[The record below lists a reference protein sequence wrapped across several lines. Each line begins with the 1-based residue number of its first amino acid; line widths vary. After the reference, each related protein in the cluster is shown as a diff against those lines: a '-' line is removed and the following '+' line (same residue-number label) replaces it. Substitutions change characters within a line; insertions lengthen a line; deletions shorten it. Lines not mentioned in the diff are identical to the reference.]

1 MKLYIKFMVSQR
13 CKLLVKS
20 ELENLGV
27 KWTSVELGMVEL
39 PRELSEDELEQFN
52 KKLMRS
58 GLELL
63 DDKKS
68 ILIEKVKTLI
78 IDMIHFAEN
87 DEASRTKF
95 SHLISEKTSYDY
107 TYLSNLFSMVRGT
120 TIEQYIIF
128 NRIGRAKELILY
140 DELRLSE
147 IANKL
152 CYSNVSHLSAQFK
165 KITGLT
171 PSYFKLLAEHK
182 KRIALEDL

>member
-13 CKLLVKS
+13 CKLLVIS
-20 ELENLGV
+20 ELEKLNLR
-27 KWTSVELGMVEL
+27 WTTVDLGMVEL
-39 PRELSEDELEQFN
+39 PLDLTESEREELN
-52 KKLMRS
+52 KKLLRS

-78 IDMIHFAEN
+78 IEMIHFVDN
-87 DEASRTKF
+87 DETSKKNF
-95 SHLISEKTSYDY
+95 SHLLTEKTGYDY
-107 TYLSNLFSMVRGT
+107 TYVSNMFSTVKGT

-128 NRIGRAKELILY
+128 NRIERAKELILY
-140 DELRLSE
+140 DELNLSE

-152 CYSNVSHLSAQFK
+152 NYRSVSHLSSQFK

-171 PSYFKLLAEHK
+171 PSYFKLLAENK